1 FGRVVV
7 RWSRARKRYERQG
20 ILVEARRWS
29 APKTS
34 ASPMRRCAPA
44 AGSATRRDGPTRTCV
59 CKPNSAPRF
68 ARCSRTARPGRA
80 EAIARHAATRGSGRI
95 GRSAAGRA
103 LDPEAVRLAVAASVR
118 HIDTS
123 FDELLMSGV
132 DRETAR
138 HRVGE
143 HVEEVLRDW
152 RATSR

>member
-1 FGRVVV
+1 MC
-7 RWSRARKRYERQG
+7 S
-20 ILVEARRWS
+20 S
-29 APKTS
+29 DPN
-34 ASPMRRCAPA
+34 CPA
-44 AGSATRRDGPTRTCV
+44 
-59 CKPNSAPRF
+59 
-68 ARCSRTARPGRA
+68 GRA

>member
-1 FGRVVV
+1 
-7 RWSRARKRYERQG
+7 
-20 ILVEARRWS
+20 
-29 APKTS
+29 
-34 ASPMRRCAPA
+34 
-44 AGSATRRDGPTRTCV
+44 
-59 CKPNSAPRF
+59 
-68 ARCSRTARPGRA
+68 
-80 EAIARHAATRGSGRI
+80 
-95 GRSAAGRA
+95 
-103 LDPEAVRLAVAASVR
+103 RLAKELDFR

>member
-1 FGRVVV
+1 MSGRRGGSETSPV
-7 RWSRARKRYERQG
+7 ACRKPERFH
-20 ILVEARRWS
+20 
-29 APKTS
+29 P
-34 ASPMRRCAPA
+34 
-44 AGSATRRDGPTRTCV
+44 
-59 CKPNSAPRF
+59 
-68 ARCSRTARPGRA
+68 
-80 EAIARHAATRGSGRI
+80 RI

>member
-1 FGRVVV
+1 MPEPTVLLLSTSDTDLISARSSGKNY
-7 RWSRARKRYERQG
+7 RWANPSRLSDLE
-20 ILVEARRWS
+20 L
-29 APKTS
+29 T
-34 ASPMRRCAPA
+34 
-44 AGSATRRDGPTRTCV
+44 DLL
-59 CKPNSAPRF
+59 
-68 ARCSRTARPGRA
+68 A
-80 EAIARHAATRGSGRI
+80 E
-95 GRSAAGRA
+95 
-103 LDPEAVRLAVAASVR
+103 AASVR

>member
-1 FGRVVV
+1 M
-7 RWSRARKRYERQG
+7 RARRRERD
-20 ILVEARRWS
+20 EARR
-29 APKTS
+29 ANEDLRLQAEFGAAIRTLFPN
-34 ASPMRRCAPA
+34 CPA
-44 AGSATRRDGPTRTCV
+44 
-59 CKPNSAPRF
+59 
-68 ARCSRTARPGRA
+68 GRA

-103 LDPEAVRLAVAASVR
+103 LRQRADGRGVGG

>member
-1 FGRVVV
+1 
-7 RWSRARKRYERQG
+7 
-20 ILVEARRWS
+20 
-29 APKTS
+29 
-34 ASPMRRCAPA
+34 CPA
-44 AGSATRRDGPTRTCV
+44 
-59 CKPNSAPRF
+59 
-68 ARCSRTARPGRA
+68 GRA

-143 HVEEVLRDW
+143 
-152 RATSR
+152 

>member
-1 FGRVVV
+1 D
-7 RWSRARKRYERQG
+7 
-20 ILVEARRWS
+20 
-29 APKTS
+29 TS
-34 ASPMRRCAPA
+34 DPA
-44 AGSATRRDGPTRTCV
+44 AAAG
-59 CKPNSAPRF
+59 
-68 ARCSRTARPGRA
+68 GRA
-80 EAIARHAATRGSGRI
+80 AGDR

>member
-1 FGRVVV
+1 R
-7 RWSRARKRYERQG
+7 RSSPKRG
-20 ILVEARRWS
+20 
-29 APKTS
+29 
-34 ASPMRRCAPA
+34 
-44 AGSATRRDGPTRTCV
+44 G
-59 CKPNSAPRF
+59 
-68 ARCSRTARPGRA
+68 
-80 EAIARHAATRGSGRI
+80 
-95 GRSAAGRA
+95 
-103 LDPEAVRLAVAASVR
+103 LAVAASVR

>member
-1 FGRVVV
+1 
-7 RWSRARKRYERQG
+7 
-20 ILVEARRWS
+20 
-29 APKTS
+29 
-34 ASPMRRCAPA
+34 
-44 AGSATRRDGPTRTCV
+44 
-59 CKPNSAPRF
+59 
-68 ARCSRTARPGRA
+68 
-80 EAIARHAATRGSGRI
+80 
-95 GRSAAGRA
+95 